1 MIRYYKYQNH
11 SNIEK
16 AKNKWFL
23 RVKNGEQID
32 LDALAAHMAAHNT
45 PYSKGSIKGVLTDM
59 VNCVKELLLDGKT
72 VKIGDLA
79 IFSLGIHCVG
89 ANEPE
94 EATVA
99 NIRGFSFNARG
110 TGQLAPRKLVN
121 EVKFKELDAYS
132 L

>member
-16 AKNKWFL
+16 VKNKWFL
-23 RVKNGEQID
+23 RIKNGEQVD
-32 LDALAAHMAAHNT
+32 LAGLAEHMASHST
-45 PYSKGSIKGVLTDM
+45 SFSKGEIFGILTDM
-59 VNCVKELLLDGKT
+59 CSCIEELLLDGKT
-72 VKIGDLA
+72 VKIADLA
-79 IFSLGIHCVG
+79 IFSLGVHCVG

-99 NIRGFSFNARG
+99 NIRSFSFNARG
-110 TGQLAPRKLVN
+110 TGKMTPARVMAKARL
-121 EVKFKELDAYS
+121 KELDAYS